1 MLSCVQLFVT
11 PKTVAHQAP
20 LSMRF
25 PRPEYWS
32 ELPFPLPGDL
42 PNLGIEPVSPTS
54 PALAGGFF
62 TTSATWEAPK
72 PVGWTDLQPSV
83 QTDSSSP
90 DSFIHWEYSE
100 QSLEKQETG
109 KYLSA
114 YNVPATV
121 AYSVFCILGL
131 REVKL
136 EVTQLVCGQ
145 AQGPLA
151 SAPTLAELR
160 HVS

>member
-1 MLSCVQLFVT
+1 MAPVAVRGHVNRELSSLPEELRRELHRVQ
-11 PKTVAHQAP
+11 
-20 LSMRF
+20 
-25 PRPEYWS
+25 
-32 ELPFPLPGDL
+32 
-42 PNLGIEPVSPTS
+42 
-54 PALAGGFF
+54 
-62 TTSATWEAPK
+62 EAECQR
-72 PVGWTDLQPSV
+72 L
-83 QTDSSSP
+83 
-90 DSFIHWEYSE
+90 
-100 QSLEKQETG
+100 
-109 KYLSA
+109 LSA

-151 SAPTLAELR
+151 SAPTRAELR